1 MVGVGGLAAGS
12 LAFFGGNLGGDEEL
26 VDWPII
32 PADRSIDSEEERR
45 GGGIGWGTGASESAE
60 PTSPA
65 IPIRRDCES
74 QVKWTAEAMN
84 CCC

>member
-32 PADRSIDSEEERR
+32 PADRSIDSDEERR
-45 GGGIGWGTGASESAE
+45 GGGIGWGYERG
-60 PTSPA
+60 
-65 IPIRRDCES
+65 
-74 QVKWTAEAMN
+74 V
-84 CCC
+84 